1 MVITSLFLAAG
12 LGVGIEFIYILTIY
26 YTGALIVSTIL
37 LIITIKKN
45 RFEGEYQLY
54 SRILDARTK
63 LQNTE
68 IFTNMAKESPL
79 FVERFKLVDPN
90 EYYTIISLI
99 DTIEFI
105 YRINKKKMIDKELW
119 LRWEHHARGM
129 MTIPKFKKIW
139 GITKKF
145 HTRDFVNF
153 MDGL

>member
-1 MVITSLFLAAG
+1 MASLTLFGAAG
-12 LGVGIEFIYILTIY
+12 IKFIHIITIY

-68 IFTNMAKESPL
+68 IFTNMAKESS
-79 FVERFKLVDPN
+79 VYAERFKIVEPK

-99 DTIEFI
+99 DTFEFI
-105 YRINKKKMIDKELW
+105 YRINKKKMIDKERW
-119 LRWEHHARGM
+119 QRWENHAKGM
-129 MTIPKFKKIW
+129 MTIPKFKRIW
-139 GITKKF
+139 LVTEF

-153 MDGL
+153 MDAL

>member
-1 MVITSLFLAAG
+1 MTTTLLFAG
-12 LGVGIEFIYILTIY
+12 GGGEFIYILTIY

-54 SRILDARTK
+54 FRILDSRTK
-63 LQNTE
+63 LQNTDV
-68 IFTNMAKESPL
+68 FTNMAKEISL
-79 FVERFKLVDPN
+79 YADRLKLVDEPK

-119 LRWEHHARGM
+119 KRWENHAKSI
-129 MTIPKFKKIW
+129 MTIPKFKKVW
-139 GITKKF
+139 NATKEF

-153 MDGL
+153 MDAL

>member
-1 MVITSLFLAAG
+1 MTTAPLFAATG
-12 LGVGIEFIYILTIY
+12 GGAEFIYILTIY

-54 SRILDARTK
+54 SRILDARNT

-68 IFTNMAKESPL
+68 VFTNMAKESSL
-79 FVERFKLVDPN
+79 YAERFKLVEPK

-119 LRWEHHARGM
+119 QRWENHARGM
-129 MTIPKFKKIW
+129 MTIPKFKKVW
-139 GITKKF
+139 SVTKEF
-145 HTRDFVNF
+145 HTHDFVIF
-153 MDGL
+153 MDAL